1 MVWRQAWQVTV
12 DEGSA
17 VDLKHVPVLHDLL
30 DACSFLQ
37 IHAHTIVVQDDVL
50 HFRFSCNPKGLA

>member
-1 MVWRQAWQVTV
+1 MVWRQSRQVTV

-17 VDLKHVPVLHDLL
+17 VDLQHVPVLHHLL

-37 IHAHTIVVQDDVL
+37 IHTHTIVVQDDIL
-50 HFRFSCNPKGLA
+50 HPKFACNPEGLA